1 MAEASK
7 PKRKTDTTQRG
18 ADDSKA
24 VDDAPRR
31 VLSPDERRLL
41 GVGHPDYEFPKEV
54 HNLLVA
60 ANATNMTLSEMADSK
75 ASILLG
81 ASFVVFSLSI
91 SDIAD
96 GKASTPLL
104 VLTLFSFIAT
114 IFGVMTVRPNRMRK
128 AANPVPASK
137 VNILFFGSYIDC
149 PREEYVDE
157 MMRVLS
163 SEEETYRRLTRDL
176 WDHGHVLRD
185 NKYKWLYW
193 SYTFFFWG
201 MVITATAVIGQLVY
215 DKLL

>member
-1 MAEASK
+1 MGEETDK
-7 PKRKTDTTQRG
+7 P
-18 ADDSKA
+18 AP
-24 VDDAPRR
+24 APR
-31 VLSPDERRLL
+31 VLTPDERRVL

-54 HNLLVA
+54 HNLLIA
-60 ANATNMTLSEMADSK
+60 ANTTNMQVSEMADSK

-96 GKASTPLL
+96 GKASTPIL

-114 IFGVMTVRPNRMRK
+114 IFGVLTVRPNRMRK
-128 AANPVPASK
+128 APKPIPADK

-157 MMRVLS
+157 VMRVLS

-185 NKYKWLYW
+185 SKYKWLYW

-201 MVITATAVIGQLVY
+201 MIITATAVVGQLIW
-215 DKLL
+215 DAL

>member
-1 MAEASK
+1 
-7 PKRKTDTTQRG
+7 
-18 ADDSKA
+18 
-24 VDDAPRR
+24 
-31 VLSPDERRLL
+31 
-41 GVGHPDYEFPKEV
+41 
-54 HNLLVA
+54 
-60 ANATNMTLSEMADSK
+60 MADSK

-91 SDIAD
+91 GTISE
-96 GKASTPLL
+96 GRASPPLL

-114 IFGVMTVRPNRMRK
+114 LFGVMTVRPNRMYRS
-128 AANPVPASK
+128 PVPIPAEK
-137 VNILFFGSYIDC
+137 VNILYFGSYIDC

-185 NKYKWLYW
+185 NKYRWLYW

-201 MVITATAVIGQLVY
+201 MIITACAVVGQLIYVSS
-215 DKLL
+215 

>member
-1 MAEASK
+1 MTSKAGSK
-7 PKRKTDTTQRG
+7 PEQ
-18 ADDSKA
+18 
-24 VDDAPRR
+24 PRPP
-31 VLSPDERRLL
+31 LSSEERRML
-41 GVGHPDYEFPKEV
+41 GLGHPDFEFPKEV
-54 HNLLVA
+54 HNLLIA
-60 ANATNMTLSEMADSK
+60 ANSTNITLSGMADSK

-91 SDIAD
+91 GTISD
-96 GKASTPLL
+96 GKASFPLL
-104 VLTLFSFIAT
+104 VLTLFSFVAT

-128 AANPVPASK
+128 AKAPIPAEK

-176 WDHGHVLRD
+176 WDHGHVLRND
-185 NKYKWLYW
+185 KFKWLYW

-201 MVITATAVIGQLVY
+201 MVVTAAAVVGQLVY
-215 DKLL
+215 NYL

>member
-1 MAEASK
+1 MTDEIKAKGKAAGAGRKRAAEE
-7 PKRKTDTTQRG
+7 
-18 ADDSKA
+18 
-24 VDDAPRR
+24 APRP
-31 VLSPDERRLL
+31 VMSPDERRLL

-91 SDIAD
+91 GDIAE
-96 GKASTPLL
+96 GKASLPLL
-104 VLTLFSFIAT
+104 VLTMFSFIAT
-114 IFGVMTVRPNRMRK
+114 IFGVLTVRPNRMRK
-128 AANPVPASK
+128 AAAPIPPSK
-137 VNILFFGSYIDC
+137 INILYFGSYIDC
-149 PREEYVDE
+149 PREDYVDE

-163 SEEETYRRLTRDL
+163 TEEETYRRLARDL

-193 SYTFFFWG
+193 SYTFFFYG
-201 MVITATAVIGQLVY
+201 MIITAIVLIAQLATR
-215 DKLL
+215 

>member
-1 MAEASK
+1 M
-7 PKRKTDTTQRG
+7 TDT
-18 ADDSKA
+18 K
-24 VDDAPRR
+24 
-31 VLSPDERRLL
+31 LKL
-41 GVGHPDYEFPKEV
+41 GDPGYEFPKEV
-54 HNLLVA
+54 HNLIMA
-60 ANATNMTLSEMADSK
+60 ANSTNITLSGMADSK

-91 SDIAD
+91 SDIAQ

-104 VLTLFSFIAT
+104 VLTMFSFIAT
-114 IFGVMTVRPNRMRK
+114 IFGVLTVRPNRMRK
-128 AANPVPASK
+128 AAAPIPADK

-163 SEEETYRRLTRDL
+163 SEEETYRRLTGDL

-201 MVITATAVIGQLVY
+201 MIITAAAVVGQLIWDGV
-215 DKLL
+215 KA